1 MSDSNNLSELH
12 WLLAIVQ
19 SIDVGVVVMDRQYR
33 IDVWNTFMENR
44 SGRLP
49 EEARKKSFFEL
60 FPEVDEQWFRR
71 KVENVATLGT
81 PSFTV
86 WEQRPYLLRFKNY
99 QPITGLEDF
108 MYQNTTLLPLK
119 GLGGCIEQI
128 CLIIYDVTD
137 VATNRRQLQAANQEL
152 QRLSS
157 TDRLTGLFNRG
168 HWEEMLRQEYA
179 RHCRY
184 ERNAALVMFDIDHFK
199 KINDTYGHQAG
210 DAVIQQT
217 AEIIRTSMRD
227 ADTAGRYGGE
237 EFVVLLPDTD
247 SEGALSVAERLRQ
260 SIEAHEVNYEGHSIR
275 FTVSLGIA
283 DLSQPISGYAQ
294 LIERADNA
302 LYASK
307 SAGRNRVTVYQK
319 VGVTADCVRQ
329 ENSKA

>member
-1 MSDSNNLSELH
+1 MSDSMNLSELH
-12 WLLAIVQ
+12 WLLAIIQ
-19 SIDVGVVVMDRQYR
+19 SIDVGVVVLNREYR

-49 EEARKKSFFEL
+49 EDAREKSFFEL

-81 PSFTV
+81 PSFTI

-108 MYQNTTLLPLK
+108 MYQNTTLMPLK
-119 GLGGCIEQI
+119 GLSGNIDQI

-137 VATNRRQLQAANQEL
+137 VAINRRQLQAANQEL

-168 HWEEMLRQEYA
+168 HWEEMLRQDYA
-179 RHCRY
+179 RHRRY
-184 ERNAALVMFDIDHFK
+184 DRNAALVMFDIDHFK
-199 KINDTYGHQAG
+199 RINDSYGHQAG
-210 DAVIQQT
+210 DAVIQRA
-217 AEIIRTSMRD
+217 AELIRQSMRD
-227 ADTAGRYGGE
+227 ADIAGRYGGE

-247 SEGALSVAERLRQ
+247 SEGAVTFAERLRQ
-260 SIEAHEVNYEGHSIR
+260 SIEAHEVIHEGRSIH

-283 DLSQPISGYAQ
+283 DLSQPTSGYAQ
-294 LIERADNA
+294 LIERADSA
-302 LYASK
+302 MYMSK
-307 SAGRNRVTVYQK
+307 SAGRNQVSLYR
-319 VGVTADCVRQ
+319 
-329 ENSKA
+329 

>member
-1 MSDSNNLSELH
+1 MSDSMNLSELH
-12 WLLAIVQ
+12 WLLAIIQ
-19 SIDVGVVVMDRQYR
+19 SIDVGVVVLDREYR

-49 EEARKKSFFEL
+49 EDAREKSFFEL

-81 PSFTV
+81 PSFTI

-108 MYQNTTLLPLK
+108 MYQNTTLMPLK
-119 GLGGCIEQI
+119 GLSGNIDQI

-137 VATNRRQLQAANQEL
+137 VAINRRQLQAANQEL

-168 HWEEMLRQEYA
+168 HWEEMLRQDYA
-179 RHCRY
+179 RHRRY
-184 ERNAALVMFDIDHFK
+184 DRNAALVMFDIDHFK
-199 KINDTYGHQAG
+199 RINDSYGHQAG
-210 DAVIQQT
+210 DAVIQRA
-217 AEIIRTSMRD
+217 AELIRQSMRD
-227 ADTAGRYGGE
+227 ADIAGRYGGE

-247 SEGALSVAERLRQ
+247 SEGAVTFAERLRQ
-260 SIEAHEVNYEGHSIR
+260 SIEAHEVIHEGRSIH

-283 DLSQPISGYAQ
+283 DLSQPTSGYAQ
-294 LIERADNA
+294 LIERADSA
-302 LYASK
+302 MYMSK
-307 SAGRNRVTVYQK
+307 SAGRNQVSLYR
-319 VGVTADCVRQ
+319 
-329 ENSKA
+329 

>member
-1 MSDSNNLSELH
+1 MSDSINQSELH

-19 SIDVGVVVMDRQYR
+19 SIDVGVVVLDRDYR
-33 IDVWNTFMENR
+33 VDVWNTFMENR

-49 EEARKKSFFEL
+49 GDTHKKSFFAL

-81 PSFTV
+81 PSSTI

-119 GLGGCIEQI
+119 GLNGSIEQI

-168 HWEEMLRQEYA
+168 HWEEMLRQDYA
-179 RHCRY
+179 RHRRY
-184 ERNAALVMFDIDHFK
+184 DSNAALVMFDIDHFK
-199 KINDTYGHQAG
+199 KINDQYGHQAG

-217 AEIIRTSMRD
+217 ANLIRQNMRG
-227 ADTAGRYGGE
+227 ADVAGRYGGE

-247 SEGALSVAERLRQ
+247 SEGAVMFAERLRQ
-260 SIEAHEVNYEGHSIR
+260 SAEAYEVNHENHSIR
-275 FTVSLGIA
+275 FTISFGIA
-283 DLSQPISGYAQ
+283 DLSLPTSGYAQ
-294 LIERADNA
+294 LIERADSA

-307 SAGRNRVTVYQK
+307 SAGRNRVTLYQ
-319 VGVTADCVRQ
+319 
-329 ENSKA
+329 